1 MNALLVIDMLND
13 FVMENAP
20 LYVKDARRIIPC
32 IVEEVKKA
40 VENHYPVVYIC
51 DAHLKDDEEF
61 NIWPSHCIGGSFGAE
76 VIKELK
82 PSQRDIV
89 IKKTRYSGFFK
100 TDLDKILKKLGID
113 RLVVTGLMTNV
124 CILYTVADAVSLGY
138 KVVVP
143 EKCVISLDK
152 NSHKFGLEQLKTVHH
167 AEVR

>member
-40 VENHYPVVYIC
+40 EENHYPVVYIC

-61 NIWPSHCIGGSFGAE
+61 NIWPSHCIEGSFGAE

-100 TDLDKILKKLGID
+100 TDLDKILKKLGIN
-113 RLVVTGLMTNV
+113 RLVVTGLMTNA

-143 EKCVISLDK
+143 EKCVISLDE